1 MSEEDGPEVGAG
13 AWSPGLGHSA
23 LPGSYDR
30 LRACDTRGCGFLQPP
45 PHGKAGAGRR
55 GLGLRGGLGGPVV
68 WCHPFYEFAVQ
79 SPSWGQTWGG
89 LGALLGVA
97 SEAAFCPKPKLWA
110 RSQACEQVAQKKE
123 FKTSSRYFQSP
134 FLCPGDAAVAGGT
147 PASSSPRPSPRPL
160 GPLVGCIIVYFA
172 VETCHV

>member
-89 LGALLGVA
+89 LG
-97 SEAAFCPKPKLWA
+97 
-110 RSQACEQVAQKKE
+110 
-123 FKTSSRYFQSP
+123 
-134 FLCPGDAAVAGGT
+134 LCLEWLVRQLSA
-147 PASSSPRPSPRPL
+147 PSPSFGQGARLASRSHRRKNLKRAAGIFKARFSALEMQLWLEGPQPL
-160 GPLVGCIIVYFA
+160 QAPAPAHALWGLWLVVL
-172 VETCHV
+172 